1 MIINFTNM
9 KRLLLILLMAM
20 LANTAYGAVAIS
32 ENGDIVGW
40 TNKALELV
48 QKKKFWSNQITEIEN
63 EIESIKDTIRVV
75 IKTSQDV
82 KRIVNKVKPE
92 FSSPAEAQAWALRNR
107 ADDIEEDQVNREI
120 IIELQKR
127 IETLDKIRVIAEKH
141 ISDYEISENNSTH
154 QTESLPH
161 EQITYPSLTLQKLPT
176 LPPTGAI
183 TSASIG
189 VAPLRISVDSDT
201 HYLIKIIDTRTNW
214 DIGQWF
220 IRAGESIDIK
230 VPLGSYKIKYAAGKM
245 WYGLNDLFGND
256 TIYSKADSTFD
267 FTAHNIGYAT
277 QYSGHTI
284 QLIAQPNGNL
294 HTSRMNAAD
303 W

>member
-1 MIINFTNM
+1 MATHYEILSVAQNAPDSIIKAAYKVLAQAYHPDKYQGDKAEAERMI
-9 KRLLLILLMAM
+9 KLI
-20 LANTAYGAVAIS
+20 NTAYTVLI
-32 ENGDIVGW
+32 D
-40 TNKALELV
+40 
-48 QKKKFWSNQITEIEN
+48 
-63 EIESIKDTIRVV
+63 
-75 IKTSQDV
+75 
-82 KRIVNKVKPE
+82 
-92 FSSPAEAQAWALRNR
+92 PAMRARYDAWLEAQSKKPPPQELKPSTIQKTFSLIWA
-107 ADDIEEDQVNREI
+107 I
-120 IIELQKR
+120 ISWSFLAGGF
-127 IETLDKIRVIAEKH
+127 TFFAYVVYVSKH
-141 ISDYEISENNSTH
+141 
-154 QTESLPH
+154 PH

>member
-1 MIINFTNM
+1 M

-20 LANTAYGAVAIS
+20 LANTAYGTVAIS
-32 ENGDIVGW
+32 ENGDIIGW

-127 IETLDKIRVIAEKH
+127 IETLDKIRVIAKKH
-141 ISDYEISENNSTH
+141 ISDYEISENKSIH

-161 EQITYPSLTLQKLPT
+161 EQITYPSLTLQKLPA

-183 TSASIG
+183 TSANIG
-189 VAPLRISVDSDT
+189 VAPLSISVDSNT

-267 FTAHNIGYAT
+267 FTAHNIEYAT

-284 QLIAQPNGNL
+284 QLIAQPSGNL